1 MEKIH
6 LYNHLSDDGAYKTT
20 LLFDSTRA
28 LARFKALIT
37 QSTSRNSEAVGLE
50 ASMGGNPLKLFFG
63 VILTIHEQ
71 MNEESHDFVMKV
83 IRRAREI
90 VRTVSATTY
99 PELYLCCFRLY
110 TAVITLAEPSIFTC

>member
-20 LLFDSTRA
+20 LLFESTRA
-28 LARFKALIT
+28 LTRFKALIT
-37 QSTSRNSEAVGLE
+37 QPTSRNSEAVGLE
-50 ASMGGNPLKLFFG
+50 ASMGGNPLKFFFG

-71 MNEESHDFVMKV
+71 MNEESHGFVMKV
-83 IRRAREI
+83 IRRAREK

-99 PELYLCCFRLY
+99 PELYLYCSRLY